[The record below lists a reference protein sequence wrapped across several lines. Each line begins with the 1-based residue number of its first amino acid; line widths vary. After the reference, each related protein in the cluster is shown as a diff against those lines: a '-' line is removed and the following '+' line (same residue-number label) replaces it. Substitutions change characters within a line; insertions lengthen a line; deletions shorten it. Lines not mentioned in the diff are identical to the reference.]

1 MPPSARAK
9 ALAAD
14 GLRSSQ
20 STHEIRPRRQAHGAG
35 TARTAWSPSYA
46 ASRSP
51 GLYSSGSEA
60 ELRIASHRLRL
71 AALQERHGADNSATL
86 LLVERSR
93 PRLPTPRMRPRWRL
107 WHHAD
112 RPDPGPPAPLKL
124 EMPRDVDVQSSLMT
138 PGECA
143 AAHMKRPNAILQD
156 DDFVHTLTM
165 CEKERHASVG
175 ILRSSTEWRRRWLE
189 QQDQPLPPPSYR
201 EYTSPERLMDFRPGV
216 ATPKATASVA
226 AVPDIR
232 APSGLAP
239 GSESEEASHRVNE
252 NPHTLPPTHV
262 CDVDVAI
269 AAELAPRAIAAGYQ
283 WYG

>member
-1 MPPSARAK
+1 MKSEEAPTRCAAAAHFCSSDLKFHARRRPHSHRNRPMPPSARAK

-93 PRLPTPRMRPRWRL
+93 PRLPTPRRR
-107 WHHAD
+107 
-112 RPDPGPPAPLKL
+112 
-124 EMPRDVDVQSSLMT
+124 VQ
-138 PGECA
+138 P
-143 AAHMKRPNAILQD
+143 
-156 DDFVHTLTM
+156 
-165 CEKERHASVG
+165 
-175 ILRSSTEWRRRWLE
+175 RRRLI
-189 QQDQPLPPPSYR
+189 QPRRSRPLPL
-201 EYTSPERLMDFRPGV
+201 ERLGRQAG
-216 ATPKATASVA
+216 
-226 AVPDIR
+226 
-232 APSGLAP
+232 GLRRHQA
-239 GSESEEASHRVNE
+239 
-252 NPHTLPPTHV
+252 L
-262 CDVDVAI
+262 
-269 AAELAPRAIAAGYQ
+269 
-283 WYG
+283 